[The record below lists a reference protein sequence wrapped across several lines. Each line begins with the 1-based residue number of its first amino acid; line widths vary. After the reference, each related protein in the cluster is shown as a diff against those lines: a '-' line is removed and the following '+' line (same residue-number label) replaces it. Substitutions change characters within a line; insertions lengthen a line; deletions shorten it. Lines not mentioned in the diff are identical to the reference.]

1 MSNYYALVAGLPN
14 IAFEDSKLTY
24 SIEAFR
30 LEIEELLTKKDRKL
44 IDLFFLKFDNSNLL
58 LFLKDSDSS
67 LDSRGN
73 FSQQEMSEI
82 VQAIK
87 EESYNIKNIPP
98 YFIPFVKGYVEE
110 KLPVGVSSEDW
121 LSSLYYEYAM
131 KCKNTFVARWFEL
144 NLNINN
150 ILTAFTCNR
159 YDMDKESYVV
169 GNNEVAEIMR
179 TSNARDLG
187 LTNYISYLPDLQR
200 ISEETDLMEREKK
213 IDLLKWNWIEENTF
227 FNYFSIER
235 VVAYLLQLE
244 MIERWVSLDWELGN
258 KMFREI
264 IQGLKQES
272 LSSLEEF
279 KRTNNK

>member
-67 LDSRGN
+67 LDPKGN
-73 FSQQEMSEI
+73 FSQQEMGEI

-110 KLPVGVSSEDW
+110 KLPAGVSAEDW

-144 NLNINN
+144 SLNINN

-159 YDMDKESYVV
+159 YDMGKESYIV

-244 MIERWVSLDWELGN
+244 IIERWVSLDWELGN

>member
-14 IAFEDSKLTY
+14 ITFEDSKLTY

-30 LEIEELLTKKDRKL
+30 AEIEGLLTKKDKKL

-58 LFLKDSDSS
+58 LFLKDPDSS
-67 LDSRGN
+67 LDPRGN
-73 FSQQEMSEI
+73 FPHHEMVDM
-82 VQAIK
+82 VQTIK
-87 EESYNIKNIPP
+87 DESCAKNIPP
-98 YFIPFVKGYVEE
+98 YFIPFIKGYAEE
-110 KLPVGVSSEDW
+110 KLPQVVAAEDW
-121 LSSLYYEYAM
+121 LSSLYYGFAM
-131 KCKNTFVARWFEL
+131 KCKNSFVSRWFEL

-159 YDMDKESYVV
+159 YDMDKELYIV
-169 GNNEVAEIMR
+169 GDNEVAEIIR

-187 LTNYISYLPDLQR
+187 LTNYVSYLPELQR
-200 ISEETDLMEREKK
+200 ISEEPDLMEREKK

-235 VVAYLLQLE
+235 IVAYLLQLE
-244 MIERWVSLDWELGN
+244 MIERWVSLDWELGER
-258 KMFREI
+258 MFREI

-279 KRTNNK
+279 KRNNNK